1 MLELPALRRDAAVF
15 EDNMPRSYA
24 NAVEFVPNDALLGYN
39 VHNNGFVYPLYR
51 ADYSQH
57 IVFVPF
63 SAEDTC
69 DAIAESMKERGTR
82 YLLVE
87 HEHTHNSNL
96 RLGQQAGH
104 GHPGTG
110 TGPLCHPLKASR
122 S

>member
-39 VHNNGFVYPLYR
+39 VHNNGFIYPLYR
-51 ADYSQH
+51 SDYSQN

-69 DAIAESMKERGTR
+69 EAIAERMKERGTR
-82 YLLVE
+82 YLLVAP
-87 HEHTHNSNL
+87 EHTHNSNL
-96 RLGQQAGH
+96 ARLRE
-104 GHPGTG
+104 
-110 TGPLCHPLKASR
+110 CSR
-122 S
+122 QETVIRERAQGLYVTR